1 LNQPNLLTR
10 LKAWRY
16 GRRPV
21 PVHHPIYLAWRRRF
35 MRRRLRFGLVLAIAA
50 YLSFIA
56 LRVILRRIGQDAVE
70 PSWFLMAGLIEIGLL
85 LSYILTYTRFGRRY
99 PEAIFLTSSWCITLV
114 EQIWNSLQAETFT
127 SLFAWTLVFLTQ
139 ATLVPV
145 YWQVHLISQL
155 GVLLYYFGA
164 TVVFGLSE
172 LDQSFWNASL
182 WLYLF
187 WFCFICDISVYLY
200 EYLQRKEFH
209 ARQALLS
216 EQTKSER
223 LLLNILPESV
233 ARQLKQEHR
242 TIADSFAGVTVLFA
256 DIVGF
261 TQISAGIP
269 PQDMVTLLNRIFST
283 FDGLVEKHN
292 LEKIKTI
299 GDAYMVVGGL
309 PIAREDHIE
318 AIADMALD
326 MQEAIAQFDCQHE
339 RPFQMR
345 IGIHT
350 GPVVAGVIGVKKFI
364 YDLWGDT
371 VNIASRMESQG
382 VPGCI
387 QVTQVVYER
396 LRHQY
401 LFEERGA
408 IEIKGKGKMITYL
421 LKGKL

>member
-1 LNQPNLLTR
+1 
-10 LKAWRY
+10 
-16 GRRPV
+16 
-21 PVHHPIYLAWRRRF
+21 
-35 MRRRLRFGLVLAIAA
+35 MRRRLRFGLMLAIAA

-56 LRVILRRIGQDAVE
+56 LRVVLSRIGQDAVAS
-70 PSWFLMAGLIEIGLL
+70 SWFLMAGLIEIGLL
-85 LSYILTYTRFGRRY
+85 LSYGLTYTRLGRRY
-99 PEAIFLTSSWCITLV
+99 PEIVFLTASWCITLV
-114 EQIWNSLQAETFT
+114 EQIWTSLQGEAFT

-145 YWQVHLISQL
+145 YWQIHLISQL
-155 GVLLYYFGA
+155 GALLYYFGA

-172 LDQSFWNASL
+172 LDQAFWNASL

-187 WFCFICDISVYLY
+187 WFCLICDISVYLY

-209 ARQALLS
+209 ARRALLD
-216 EQTKSER
+216 EQNKSER

-242 TIADSFAGVTVLFA
+242 TIADSFTGVTVLFA

-261 TQISAGIP
+261 TQMAAGIP
-269 PQDMVTLLNRIFST
+269 PQDMVTLLNQIFSN

-309 PIAREDHIE
+309 PIAREDHTE
-318 AIADMALD
+318 AIAEMALD
-326 MQEAIAQFDCQHE
+326 MQEAISQFDGQQGQ
-339 RPFQMR
+339 PFRMR

-371 VNIASRMESQG
+371 VNVASRMESQG

-387 QVTQVVYER
+387 QVTQAVYER

-408 IEIKGKGKMITYL
+408 IEIKGKGKMMTYL
-421 LKGKL
+421 LKGKR